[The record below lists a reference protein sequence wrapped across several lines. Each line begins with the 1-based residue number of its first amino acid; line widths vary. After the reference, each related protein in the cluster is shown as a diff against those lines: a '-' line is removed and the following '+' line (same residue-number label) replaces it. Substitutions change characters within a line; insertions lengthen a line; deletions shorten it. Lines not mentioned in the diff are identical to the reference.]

1 MKMILGKNI
10 IGVTALTMAVMLCLM
25 KVSLNTTQIQPVNA
39 SSANLVAIKPC
50 MVEATPDNTSFY

>member
-10 IGVTALTMAVMLCLM
+10 IGVTALTMAIMLCLM
-25 KVSLNTTQIQPVNA
+25 KVSLDTTQIQPVNA

-50 MVEATPDNTSFY
+50 SVEDTPNTIFFY

>member
-1 MKMILGKNI
+1 MILEKNI

-25 KVSLNTTQIQPVNA
+25 KASLDMTQIQPANT

-50 MVEATPDNTSFY
+50 MVEATPDNTIFY